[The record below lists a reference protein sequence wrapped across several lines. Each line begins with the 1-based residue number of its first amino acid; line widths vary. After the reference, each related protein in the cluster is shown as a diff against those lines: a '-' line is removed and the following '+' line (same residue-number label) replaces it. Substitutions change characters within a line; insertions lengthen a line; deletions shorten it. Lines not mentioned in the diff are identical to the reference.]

1 MDIEKVEY
9 LREKCFSLCFHGAD
23 ILFKYNNS
31 KLSKI
36 CNGIG
41 AEWFPEKV
49 RNLVTWIFNY
59 LEITSFLH
67 DIEFEAQIGFSIANK
82 HFLKN
87 GKIEILNKYGWYN
100 PMRYIALNRL
110 KQFYILLQTFG
121 LIAYKNAGDK
131 NK

>member
-1 MDIEKVEY
+1 
-9 LREKCFSLCFHGAD
+9 
-23 ILFKYNNS
+23 
-31 KLSKI
+31 
-36 CNGIG
+36 
-41 AEWFPEKV
+41 
-49 RNLVTWIFNY
+49 
-59 LEITSFLH
+59 LH